1 MLAGFCLAGGTGIY
15 HSFIF
20 FFSFNILFLFS
31 MTPAVF
37 ITWNS

>member
-15 HSFIF
+15 HSFI

-37 ITWNS
+37 ITWN